1 MEYITQ
7 RLKLKD
13 IYPDRADAIAAEY
26 DLGDADD
33 IQFVRK
39 GLVPSDVKFED
50 GENSA
55 ISYITTAAKDRD
67 MEIVLPK
74 GGILDEYRKNP
85 VVLFGHDYRQLPIG
99 KNEWIKRDEKGL
111 VAKTTYANH
120 DEAQKVYQYRKDGF
134 PLAESIG
141 FIPLSWVDS
150 DDFTPKLLSKYGL
163 SPDDVVGVRSIYDK
177 WMLLEYSD
185 VPVPSNPEAL
195 QLAVSKGIINNP
207 DGKDESKELPDISQS
222 VIKDELDYCKD
233 LISVGKLSDAN
244 KEIAWDIVRGMVS
257 GGDIPGDIIESIKGY
272 GVDVVDSVEDDKRSL
287 ELSRDDLNDLISNAL
302 NDAIDYQKGRVK

>member
-1 MEYITQ
+1 M
-7 RLKLKD
+7 
-13 IYPDRADAIAAEY
+13 
-26 DLGDADD
+26 
-33 IQFVRK
+33 
-39 GLVPSDVKFED
+39 
-50 GENSA
+50 
-55 ISYITTAAKDRD
+55 
-67 MEIVLPK
+67 
-74 GGILDEYRKNP
+74 
-85 VVLFGHDYRQLPIG
+85 
-99 KNEWIKRDEKGL
+99 
-111 VAKTTYANH
+111 
-120 DEAQKVYQYRKDGF
+120 
-134 PLAESIG
+134 
-141 FIPLSWVDS
+141 
-150 DDFTPKLLSKYGL
+150 
-163 SPDDVVGVRSIYDK
+163 
-177 WMLLEYSD
+177 
-185 VPVPSNPEAL
+185 PVPSNPEAL